1 MKSLLTLLLLSSA
14 WMACAQDYA
23 SPEPVEI
30 GKELSRTTF
39 VVYPTAEEAA
49 AGSREASKYFTPLA
63 EWEKTTTEAGT
74 EFSTK
79 FTVPFAW
86 VNRQVLLHVEWASSA
101 YEIRLNGKVAGYC
114 QNGSNPA
121 DYNFTKQIREGVNNL
136 TIKVLSNPASAV
148 LESWTHPSEPALG
161 SCYVFS
167 QPTIRIRDLFTKTYR
182 NGSVFNG
189 EVGIVVK
196 TDALNPKKAKIHYEL
211 LTPQDEVVTYG
222 SQEIELDMRREDT
235 LRLVAQI
242 PDTMVWSARNPIL
255 YTLRLKTQTEGRY
268 TEYVSLK
275 VGFRTV
281 GNTRGQLAINGYPAA
296 LKAVPDLGTT
306 VSPSQLL
313 EWKEQGYNLIL
324 LPAGGVSGALYDLC
338 DRYGFYVVEQ
348 APINTSRSGM
358 SRRKGGNPSND
369 PAWQAAYIA
378 RIEESY
384 HTTKLHPVR
393 RSILAR
399 RRFRQRNQPL
409 RRLSPP
415 QGPRKGAPGSLPR
428 CRRRV
433 EQRQTPAVGRTI
445 RFLSKDKKRLCQ
457 NILFEKSPPVTT
469 ICSRGKSFYFAL

>member
-324 LPAGGVSGALYDLC
+324 LPAGRRIRCAVRPLRPIWLLCRRTGSDQHQPQRYVPPQGRESQQRSRMAGGLYRPYRGELPHHETASVC
-338 DRYGFYVVEQ
+338 
-348 APINTSRSGM
+348 
-358 SRRKGGNPSND
+358 
-369 PAWQAAYIA
+369 
-378 RIEESY
+378 
-384 HTTKLHPVR
+384 

-433 EQRQTPAVGRTI
+433 EQRQTGDAINP
-445 RFLSKDKKRLCQ
+445 KWLCD
-457 NILFEKSPPVTT
+457 NA
-469 ICSRGKSFYFAL
+469 KSFYCKKSGFFCRIFLQ

>member
-1 MKSLLTLLLLSSA
+1 M
-14 WMACAQDYA
+14 
-23 SPEPVEI
+23 
-30 GKELSRTTF
+30 
-39 VVYPTAEEAA
+39 
-49 AGSREASKYFTPLA
+49 
-63 EWEKTTTEAGT
+63 
-74 EFSTK
+74 
-79 FTVPFAW
+79 
-86 VNRQVLLHVEWASSA
+86 
-101 YEIRLNGKVAGYC
+101 
-114 QNGSNPA
+114 
-121 DYNFTKQIREGVNNL
+121 
-136 TIKVLSNPASAV
+136 
-148 LESWTHPSEPALG
+148 
-161 SCYVFS
+161 
-167 QPTIRIRDLFTKTYR
+167 
-182 NGSVFNG
+182 
-189 EVGIVVK
+189 VK

-358 SRRKGGNPSND
+358 SRRKGGNPSQRSRMAGGLYR
-369 PAWQAAYIA
+369 PYRGELPHHETA
-378 RIEESY
+378 S
-384 HTTKLHPVR
+384 VR

-399 RRFRQRNQPL
+399 RRSANGINLYEGYLHLKGLEKERPVLYPDAGGEWNSDKL
-409 RRLSPP
+409 RLS
-415 QGPRKGAPGSLPR
+415 A
-428 CRRRV
+428 
-433 EQRQTPAVGRTI
+433 EQ
-445 RFLSKDKKRLCQ
+445 
-457 NILFEKSPPVTT
+457 
-469 ICSRGKSFYFAL
+469 

>member
-1 MKSLLTLLLLSSA
+1 M
-14 WMACAQDYA
+14 
-23 SPEPVEI
+23 
-30 GKELSRTTF
+30 
-39 VVYPTAEEAA
+39 
-49 AGSREASKYFTPLA
+49 
-63 EWEKTTTEAGT
+63 
-74 EFSTK
+74 
-79 FTVPFAW
+79 PFAW

-121 DYNFTKQIREGVNNL
+121 DYNFTKQVREGANNL
-136 TIKVLSNPASAV
+136 TIKVLSNPASTV
-148 LESWTHPSEPALG
+148 LESWAHPSEPALG

-369 PAWQAAYIA
+369 PGGLYRPYRGELPHHETA
-378 RIEESY
+378 S
-384 HTTKLHPVR
+384 VR

-399 RRFRQRNQPL
+399 RRFRQRSQPL

-445 RFLSKDKKRLCQ
+445 RAIRQRIKRDCVKTPFLRNLPLLQLSVAGINLSTSHYDLLLFLTYKNETSPSKCD
-457 NILFEKSPPVTT
+457 
-469 ICSRGKSFYFAL
+469 ALTARYTGMQETSALL

>member
-1 MKSLLTLLLLSSA
+1 MT
-14 WMACAQDYA
+14 CAQDYA

-86 VNRQVLLHVEWASSA
+86 INRQVLLHVEWASSA
-101 YEIRLNGKVAGYC
+101 YEIRLNGKVAGYY

-121 DYNFTKQIREGVNNL
+121 DYNFTKQVREGVNNL

-148 LESWTHPSEPALG
+148 LESWAHPSEPALG

-182 NGSVFNG
+182 NGGVFNG

-211 LTPQDEVVTYG
+211 LTPQDEVVTYSDG
-222 SQEIELDMRREDT
+222 RSNSTCAGRYPASGRPDSRYDGMERPQPDT
-235 LRLVAQI
+235 LHPAAQDTDRRPLYGVRIAQGRLPHRRQH
-242 PDTMVWSARNPIL
+242 P
-255 YTLRLKTQTEGRY
+255 
-268 TEYVSLK
+268 
-275 VGFRTV
+275 
-281 GNTRGQLAINGYPAA
+281 GQLAINGYPVA

-313 EWKEQGYNLIL
+313 EWKEQG
-324 LPAGGVSGALYDLC
+324 
-338 DRYGFYVVEQ
+338 
-348 APINTSRSGM
+348 
-358 SRRKGGNPSND
+358 
-369 PAWQAAYIA
+369 
-378 RIEESY
+378 
-384 HTTKLHPVR
+384 TT
-393 RSILAR
+393 
-399 RRFRQRNQPL
+399 
-409 RRLSPP
+409 
-415 QGPRKGAPGSLPR
+415 
-428 CRRRV
+428 
-433 EQRQTPAVGRTI
+433 
-445 RFLSKDKKRLCQ
+445 
-457 NILFEKSPPVTT
+457 
-469 ICSRGKSFYFAL
+469 

>member
-1 MKSLLTLLLLSSA
+1 M
-14 WMACAQDYA
+14 
-23 SPEPVEI
+23 
-30 GKELSRTTF
+30 
-39 VVYPTAEEAA
+39 
-49 AGSREASKYFTPLA
+49 
-63 EWEKTTTEAGT
+63 
-74 EFSTK
+74 
-79 FTVPFAW
+79 
-86 VNRQVLLHVEWASSA
+86 
-101 YEIRLNGKVAGYC
+101 
-114 QNGSNPA
+114 
-121 DYNFTKQIREGVNNL
+121 
-136 TIKVLSNPASAV
+136 
-148 LESWTHPSEPALG
+148 
-161 SCYVFS
+161 
-167 QPTIRIRDLFTKTYR
+167 
-182 NGSVFNG
+182 
-189 EVGIVVK
+189 
-196 TDALNPKKAKIHYEL
+196 
-211 LTPQDEVVTYG
+211 TYG

-384 HTTKLHPVR
+384 HTTKLHPCVVAF
-393 RSILAR
+393 SLAEDSANGVNLYEGYLHLKGLEKER
-399 RRFRQRNQPL
+399 PVLYPDAGGEWNSDKL
-409 RRLSPP
+409 RLS
-415 QGPRKGAPGSLPR
+415 A
-428 CRRRV
+428 
-433 EQRQTPAVGRTI
+433 EQ
-445 RFLSKDKKRLCQ
+445 
-457 NILFEKSPPVTT
+457 
-469 ICSRGKSFYFAL
+469 

>member
-1 MKSLLTLLLLSSA
+1 M
-14 WMACAQDYA
+14 
-23 SPEPVEI
+23 
-30 GKELSRTTF
+30 
-39 VVYPTAEEAA
+39 
-49 AGSREASKYFTPLA
+49 
-63 EWEKTTTEAGT
+63 
-74 EFSTK
+74 
-79 FTVPFAW
+79 
-86 VNRQVLLHVEWASSA
+86 
-101 YEIRLNGKVAGYC
+101 
-114 QNGSNPA
+114 
-121 DYNFTKQIREGVNNL
+121 
-136 TIKVLSNPASAV
+136 
-148 LESWTHPSEPALG
+148 
-161 SCYVFS
+161 
-167 QPTIRIRDLFTKTYR
+167 
-182 NGSVFNG
+182 
-189 EVGIVVK
+189 VK
-196 TDALNPKKAKIHYEL
+196 TDALNPKKAKFHCEL

-384 HTTKLHPVR
+384 HTTKLHPCVVAF
-393 RSILAR
+393 SLAEDSANGVNLYEGYLHLKGLEKER
-399 RRFRQRNQPL
+399 PVLYPDAGGEWNSDKL
-409 RRLSPP
+409 RLS
-415 QGPRKGAPGSLPR
+415 A
-428 CRRRV
+428 
-433 EQRQTPAVGRTI
+433 EQ
-445 RFLSKDKKRLCQ
+445 
-457 NILFEKSPPVTT
+457 
-469 ICSRGKSFYFAL
+469 